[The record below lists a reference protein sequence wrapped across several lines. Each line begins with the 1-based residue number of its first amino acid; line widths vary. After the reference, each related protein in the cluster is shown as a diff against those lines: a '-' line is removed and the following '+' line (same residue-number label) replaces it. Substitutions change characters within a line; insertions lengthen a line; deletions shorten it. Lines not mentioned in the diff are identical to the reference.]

1 MFMSNTRRNLVVEI
15 GVPDTDATTLSEL
28 KRFEYLDEPLKK
40 NRLIPKRIARTNA
53 IFDFPKVLNIIN
65 VASIIIVSI
74 RENNY
79 DKIR

>member
-1 MFMSNTRRNLVVEI
+1 MFIFNTLRNLVVEI
-15 GVPDTDATTLSEL
+15 FVPETEATILSESN
-28 KRFEYLDEPLKK
+28 KPEYLDEPLKK
-40 NRLIPKRIARTNA
+40 NRLIPNRIARTNA

-79 DKIR
+79 DQFR

>member
-1 MFMSNTRRNLVVEI
+1 MEI
-15 GVPDTDATTLSEL
+15 GVPETDATPLSESNNP
-28 KRFEYLDEPLKK
+28 EYLDDPLKK
-40 NRLIPKRIARTNA
+40 NRLMPKRIARTKA
-53 IFDFPKVLNIIN
+53 IFDFPKALNIIK

>member
-1 MFMSNTRRNLVVEI
+1 MSNTRRNLVVEI

-28 KRFEYLDEPLKK
+28 KRFEYLPEPLKK
-40 NRLIPKRIARTNA
+40 NKLIPNRIARTNA
-53 IFDFPKVLNIIN
+53 IFDFPRVLNIIK

>member
-1 MFMSNTRRNLVVEI
+1 MKI
-15 GVPDTDATTLSEL
+15 VPKPETDATILSESNSP
-28 KRFEYLDEPLKK
+28 EYLDEPLKK
-40 NRLIPKRIARTNA
+40 NKLIPNRIARTNA
-53 IFDFPKVLNIIN
+53 IFDFPKVLNIIK